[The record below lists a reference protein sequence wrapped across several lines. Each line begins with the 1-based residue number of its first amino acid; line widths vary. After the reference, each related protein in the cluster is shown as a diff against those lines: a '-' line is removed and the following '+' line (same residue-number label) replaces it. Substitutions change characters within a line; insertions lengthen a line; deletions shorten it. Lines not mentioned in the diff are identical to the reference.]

1 MLGFFFPPVIA
12 VIIGIVVLVVGL
24 ALVHSS
30 ILIWVG
36 ILAVAVGAV
45 RYMRGRSGNGVKQ

>member
-12 VIIGIVVLVVGL
+12 VIIGVVVLVVGL

-30 ILIWVG
+30 VLICIG